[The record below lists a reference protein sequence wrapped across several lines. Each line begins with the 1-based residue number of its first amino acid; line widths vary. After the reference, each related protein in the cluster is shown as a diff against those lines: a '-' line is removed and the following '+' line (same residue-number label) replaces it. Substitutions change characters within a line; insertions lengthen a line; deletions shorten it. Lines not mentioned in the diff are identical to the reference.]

1 MREFIAPSA
10 AFVVMEKKK
19 EKKSSTAKKAG
30 LVSQV
35 LGIADKSFHR
45 SGCVFVHLSSA
56 VQALFLF
63 FLPPPPLL
71 SLSFTLISVSLDYCT
86 SASLSSAPVG
96 AVWGEP
102 MGLLY

>member
-19 EKKSSTAKKAG
+19 KKGSTAKKAG

-35 LGIADKSFHR
+35 LGVADKSFR
-45 SGCVFVHLSSA
+45 RRWVCVCACELSCPGFVP
-56 VQALFLF
+56 
-63 FLPPPPLL
+63 FLPPSLLHSPPLAFL

-86 SASLSSAPVG
+86 SASPVPAG
-96 AVWGEP
+96 WGGP
-102 MGLLY
+102 MGL